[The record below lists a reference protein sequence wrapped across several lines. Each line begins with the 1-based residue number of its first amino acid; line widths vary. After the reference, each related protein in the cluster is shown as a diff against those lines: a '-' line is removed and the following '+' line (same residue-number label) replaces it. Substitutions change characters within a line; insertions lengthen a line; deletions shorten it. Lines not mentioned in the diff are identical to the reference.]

1 MTASADQGGGAA
13 ERESGKADGESETI
27 ASAEESGE
35 GPVKESVTETAS
47 RSAQEQQNKEMMSAY
62 ESGKS
67 GGNMGFW
74 LIIAGIL
81 GFGLVE
87 LIGIAIAHAKGKF

>member
-1 MTASADQGGGAA
+1 M
-13 ERESGKADGESETI
+13 RK
-27 ASAEESGE
+27 
-35 GPVKESVTETAS
+35 
-47 RSAQEQQNKEMMSAY
+47 QQNKEMMSAY

-67 GGNMGFW
+67 GENMGFW